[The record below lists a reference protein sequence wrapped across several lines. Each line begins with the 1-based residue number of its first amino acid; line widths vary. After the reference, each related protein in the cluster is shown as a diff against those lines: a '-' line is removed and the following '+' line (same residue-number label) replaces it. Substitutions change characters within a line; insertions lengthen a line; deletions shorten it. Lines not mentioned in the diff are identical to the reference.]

1 MNPTRPKF
9 EGHTSRKNHGRKKWA
24 RDGEKARGGE
34 HKKKLFLR
42 STVSKSGS
50 FQHLLKVICWLYSAV
65 KMRWKP
71 RRNHGKGWAL
81 GAFCL
86 HPRSNPS
93 CAEQLGRTQAP
104 REEGRSAGQ
113 QLTEV
118 LGHLAPSCPSTLPH
132 AASLWSLESTRVE
145 CDCQGNQDTV
155 TTKHGLENGN
165 QLVRLFR
172 NYCSNGGGMSL
183 RKI

>member
-93 CAEQLGRTQAP
+93 CAEQLGSTQAP

-165 QLVRLFR
+165 QLVCLFR